1 MSYRL
6 QVLIAEEL
14 DSRLRKAA
22 SRSQVS
28 KGEWVR
34 RAIRSALEG
43 SEGEVGADS
52 LARLGSLDGPTGDVE
67 EMLAEIDAGRS

>member
-1 MSYRL
+1 MSHRL
-6 QVLIAEEL
+6 QVLITEEL

-34 RAIRSALEG
+34 RAIRSALKG
-43 SEGEVGADS
+43 SEGEVGTDP
-52 LARLGSLDGPTGDVE
+52 LARLGFLDGPTGDVE